1 MKQDKYDA
9 LTFMILLWACSES
22 LNSDLL
28 KTNPVVWILE
38 VINFLEDQLH
48 KGTTRVDLGNW
59 NNSPITIF
67 AFV

>member
-1 MKQDKYDA
+1 MKQDKDDA

-38 VINFLEDQLH
+38 VINFLKTNYT
-48 KGTTRVDLGNW
+48 KGQHV
-59 NNSPITIF
+59 
-67 AFV
+67 